1 MRRHDRID
9 PLLTFGALG
18 GERQRGGGGDD
29 DGGDAGHFE
38 LRAGGGQAPTASN
51 ERATKSENDERRT
64 VSQQI

>member
-1 MRRHDRID
+1 MRNRID

-38 LRAGGGQAPTASN
+38 LRAAGGQAQP
-51 ERATKSENDERRT
+51 RAMNGRRNPKTMKDELS
-64 VSQQI
+64 VSKYS